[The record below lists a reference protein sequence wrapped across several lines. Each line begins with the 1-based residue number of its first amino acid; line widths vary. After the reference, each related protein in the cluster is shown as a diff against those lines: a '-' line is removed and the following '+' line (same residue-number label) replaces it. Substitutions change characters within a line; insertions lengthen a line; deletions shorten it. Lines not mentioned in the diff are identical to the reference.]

1 MSGWA
6 AAVVAA
12 LLLVVSP
19 VAPVAAAERTQTA
32 AMPAAGAAALAT
44 DARLGLHPDKTR
56 FVIDL
61 SRAAE
66 FRVVTAADPWRV
78 VVEFDGVAW
87 AVPELPAPKGLV
99 RGVRRSEAG
108 GRVRLELETS
118 GPAKVLWADMLR
130 PLDGRPPRFVLDIA
144 PMDPLGF
151 LAAQA
156 AAMPS
161 AAAPS
166 PLAPGVQPVALRAPA
181 PPPAAPATAPPAP
194 SQPAALRSFP
204 VPRSKPPLP
213 QLPLIVLDPGHGG
226 QDPGATA
233 VTGVHEKEITLA
245 VALEMRRQLQ
255 ATGRYRVALTRD
267 RDVFI
272 KLRDRVARA
281 RSLGAD
287 LFISLHADSI
297 SRPGVRGLSVYTLSD
312 KATDREAEM
321 LAQRENRA
329 DAIVGLDLSAETA
342 EVAAILIDL
351 AQRDSRNQSLRLA
364 GLVVDRLGREV
375 ALLPSPLRS
384 AGFAVLTAPDV
395 PSVLIEMGYLS
406 HAKDA
411 KLLTSA
417 SHRKRL
423 AAGLVQA
430 VDGYFGRARS

>member
-1 MSGWA
+1 MT
-6 AAVVAA
+6 A
-12 LLLVVSP
+12 LLLAVSQG
-19 VAPVAAAERTQTA
+19 APVSAAERTQTA
-32 AMPAAGAAALAT
+32 AMPATGAAALAT

-56 FVIDL
+56 FVVDL

-66 FRVVTAADPWRV
+66 FRVATAADPWRV

-87 AVPELPAPKGLV
+87 AVPELPPAKGLV

-118 GPAKVLWADMLR
+118 GPAKVVWADMLR

-144 PMDPLGF
+144 LTDPLGY

-156 AAMPS
+156 AVVPPPSPS
-161 AAAPS
+161 AASPSAGAAPV
-166 PLAPGVQPVALRAPA
+166 GVQPVALRVPA
-181 PPPAAPATAPPAP
+181 PPPPAPAVLPGQ
-194 SQPAALRSFP
+194 SLPAALRSFP

-245 VALEMRRQLQ
+245 VALEMRRQLL

-375 ALLPSPLRS
+375 TLLPSPLRS